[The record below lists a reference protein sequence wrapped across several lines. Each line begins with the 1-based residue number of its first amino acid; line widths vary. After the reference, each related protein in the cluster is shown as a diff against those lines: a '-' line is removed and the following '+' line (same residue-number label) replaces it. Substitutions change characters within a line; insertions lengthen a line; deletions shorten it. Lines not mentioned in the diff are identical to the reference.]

1 MKTFVFGNQIFFF
14 CGTPFLIGCG
24 CVGLALISLRAFK
37 VGSCGNFVPVLE
49 LLDKRVVGMF
59 I

>member
-1 MKTFVFGNQIFFF
+1 MKTFVLGNQIFFF

-49 LLDKRVVGMF
+49 LLDKRVV
-59 I
+59 